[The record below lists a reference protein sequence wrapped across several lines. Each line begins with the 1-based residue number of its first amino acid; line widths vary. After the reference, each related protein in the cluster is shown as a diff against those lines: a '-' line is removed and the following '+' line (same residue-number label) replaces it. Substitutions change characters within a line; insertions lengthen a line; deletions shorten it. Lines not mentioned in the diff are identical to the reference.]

1 MPTTSRNPAS
11 NCICERIHL
20 TVGNVWRT
28 LIHSEPPRTL
38 NVAKTVIDSELAPT
52 SHALRTNVSQVTG
65 YSPGALAF
73 RRDMILDI
81 PLVIDVLQK
90 RNKRQIS
97 IDGNLA
103 RINAKRRSYDYKP
116 RQRIC

>member
-73 RRDMILDI
+73 RRDVVLDI
-81 PLVIDVLQK
+81 PLVIDFCIT
-90 RNKRQIS
+90 NKKQTT
-97 IDGNLA
+97 N
-103 RINAKRRSYDYKP
+103 K
-116 RQRIC
+116 C